1 MYLWAFLPWKG
12 ISGGQDLICM
22 LQREKQEEAIC
33 SEMKMLEVG
42 ADLPVIKNR
51 HPCNPGSEAFKATND
66 FIHTQCFIKDK

>member
-1 MYLWAFLPWKG
+1 
-12 ISGGQDLICM
+12 M